1 MLSFSPS
8 GFGFAIWVCTPV
20 LPFFVPV
27 LTSVDIRQKRQYYF
41 TPESLWASIVG
52 ATKDLSTHQNSLR
65 RLFMTIK
72 EKMQGDVAVLTFKGN
87 LMGEPD
93 TTEVRDKIY
102 GLLQE
107 GFNKIV
113 LDMGQVKWVNSSG
126 LGTLIAAMTSVKNK
140 GGEMR
145 LARVTDKVE
154 SLFAITQLIKVFKTY
169 ETVERAVASFK

>member
-1 MLSFSPS
+1 
-8 GFGFAIWVCTPV
+8 

-27 LTSVDIRQKRQYYF
+27 LAIVDIRQKREYF
-41 TPESLWASIVG
+41 CTRKNLQAAAVG
-52 ATKDLSTHQNSLR
+52 APEDLSTHQNSLR

-72 EKMQGDVAVLTFKGN
+72 EKMHGDVAVLTFKGN

-126 LGTLIAAMTSVKNK
+126 LGTLIAAMTSVKTK

-169 ETVERAVASFK
+169 ETVDRAVASFK

>member
-1 MLSFSPS
+1 
-8 GFGFAIWVCTPV
+8 
-20 LPFFVPV
+20 
-27 LTSVDIRQKRQYYF
+27 
-41 TPESLWASIVG
+41 
-52 ATKDLSTHQNSLR
+52 
-65 RLFMTIK
+65 MTIK
-72 EKMQGDVAVLTFKGN
+72 EKMHGDVAVLTFKGN

-93 TTEVRDKIY
+93 TTEVREKIY

-107 GFNKIV
+107 GFGKIV

-140 GGEMR
+140 GGELR

-169 ETVERAVASFK
+169 ETVDRAVASYK